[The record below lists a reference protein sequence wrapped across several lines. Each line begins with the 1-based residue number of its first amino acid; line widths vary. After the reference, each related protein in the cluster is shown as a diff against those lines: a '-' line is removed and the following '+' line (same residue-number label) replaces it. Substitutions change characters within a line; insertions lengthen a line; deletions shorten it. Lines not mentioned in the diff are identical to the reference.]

1 MPELPSSP
9 PIKNTSAERNVP
21 SGHCFS
27 TSKQSNYQCHYLHS
41 IVMELMLWQIVRNAS
56 FHGLS
61 YSKSC
66 VSSECLSSPSAAPAL
81 CFLLFASKVTRL
93 LLFQPI
99 SCCTSHMLLLLE
111 PYFIVSCILQHI
123 IGSLKAQ
130 AFAVSAD
137 QPQVMAP
144 ITHYGSR
151 EYEQWGR

>member
-1 MPELPSSP
+1 MSIRLYIARASFLSTY
-9 PIKNTSAERNVP
+9 KNHFCRKKCTHVP

-66 VSSECLSSPSAAPAL
+66 VSSDCLSSPSAAPAL
-81 CFLLFASKVTRL
+81 CVLLLASKVTRL

-99 SCCTSHMLLLLE
+99 SCCTSHLLLLLE
-111 PYFIVSCILQHI
+111 PIL
-123 IGSLKAQ
+123 
-130 AFAVSAD
+130 
-137 QPQVMAP
+137 
-144 ITHYGSR
+144 YR
-151 EYEQWGR
+151 